1 MKPRRSHSA
10 AERTGLPD
18 HERGRRKPPDGFEA
32 AGEAYKT
39 FHLRGTKDPKYR
51 GTSEF
56 CKTEN
61 RPYDEAVTAIL
72 TAPTVH
78 ATGSTTGAVRSEG
91 RWDKWLAGVELFE

>member
-1 MKPRRSHSA
+1 MNEVAGIR
-10 AERTGLPD
+10 LN
-18 HERGRRKPPDGFEA
+18 GFEA
-32 AGEAYKT
+32 AGEAYET
-39 FHLRGTKDPKYR
+39 FHLRGTKDPKYP

-91 RWDKWLAGVELFE
+91 RWDKWLASVELFE